1 MRTCPKKLDRLI
13 ATNRMPPVIVVFP
26 DCFTRLGGNQYI
38 NSSAIGRYADYLNQE
53 IVPLIDSE
61 FRTWLV
67 PITAV
72 ASENHPAGS
81 APCEWA

>member
-1 MRTCPKKLDRLI
+1 
-13 ATNRMPPVIVVFP
+13 MPPVIVVFP
-26 DCFTRLGGNQYI
+26 DCFTPSGGNQYI

-61 FRTWLV
+61 FLTLASAD
-67 PITAV
+67 TAV
-72 ASENHPAGS
+72 ARENHLAGS